1 MRRRLRAERGRDGEG
16 QARIYKWRGPESP
29 HHQRICSDV
38 TWLGFWDGKYG
49 IRDNYKLIISVFAAW
64 RL

>member
-1 MRRRLRAERGRDGEG
+1 MEVDVLPRLASIARSPQQHNNQTRGL
-16 QARIYKWRGPESP
+16 
-29 HHQRICSDV
+29 
-38 TWLGFWDGKYG
+38 LGAWDGKYG

>member
-16 QARIYKWRGPESP
+16 QARIYKWRGPASP

-38 TWLGFWDGKYG
+38 TWLG
-49 IRDNYKLIISVFAAW
+49 LTLAATW
-64 RL
+64 HGSDDT

>member
-1 MRRRLRAERGRDGEG
+1 MIGPKLRRTTPLRPTLAQHNWME
-16 QARIYKWRGPESP
+16 
-29 HHQRICSDV
+29 
-38 TWLGFWDGKYG
+38 TWDGKYG

>member
-1 MRRRLRAERGRDGEG
+1 MGAVAVAVEATKKGL
-16 QARIYKWRGPESP
+16 
-29 HHQRICSDV
+29 
-38 TWLGFWDGKYG
+38 DGKYG